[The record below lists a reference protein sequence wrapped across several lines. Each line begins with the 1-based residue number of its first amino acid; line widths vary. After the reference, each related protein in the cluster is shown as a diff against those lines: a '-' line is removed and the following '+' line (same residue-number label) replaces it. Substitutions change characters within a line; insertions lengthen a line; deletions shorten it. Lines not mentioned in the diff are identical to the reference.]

1 MTQPGLLFSQLSTIE
16 NKKLAINS
24 LNVYLYSNTELI
36 RMQYLWYSVELIV
49 RKISLDG
56 RHSKWDFPPNMI
68 KRLSVPNQDISKTTN
83 IQTFLSRAGRWMGTN
98 KKTVL
103 DSLEHIYP
111 PNPRLLIP
119 SAHQSISHI
128 KDIYLCPAFRK
139 QLVRILGIV

>member
-1 MTQPGLLFSQLSTIE
+1 MTQSGSLFSQLSTIE
-16 NKKLAINS
+16 NKQLSINS

-68 KRLSVPNQDISKTTN
+68 KRLSVPDQDVFKTTH
-83 IQTFLSRAGRWMGTN
+83 IEALTFLGRTGRSSIAWNISTPLP
-98 KKTVL
+98 T
-103 DSLEHIYP
+103 
-111 PNPRLLIP
+111 RLFIP